1 MIRIIIDGLQ
11 SAQWNSLGLTMVA
24 RLRLQVV
31 RLHSTAKFSIPLAM
45 ALLWKMGV
53 AVDYL
58 SRW

>member
-11 SAQWNSLGLTMVA
+11 SAVEFIGPHSGCEIA
-24 RLRLQVV
+24 LQVV
-31 RLHSTAKFSIPLAM
+31 RLHGTAKLSIPFFTM